1 MDRKDLSKESI
12 REKLKRISKPDTT
25 WIKKAH
31 KRAGLPE
38 EGKTYECYDNGY
50 DL

>member
-25 WIKKAH
+25 WIKKAK
-31 KRAGLPE
+31 KRAGINE
-38 EGKTYECYDNGY
+38 KEWIEKQ
-50 DL
+50 

>member
-1 MDRKDLSKESI
+1 MDLDKESI

-25 WIKKAH
+25 WIKKAR
-31 KRAGLPE
+31 KRAGIPE
-38 EGKTYECYDNGY
+38 EGDETFTGGY